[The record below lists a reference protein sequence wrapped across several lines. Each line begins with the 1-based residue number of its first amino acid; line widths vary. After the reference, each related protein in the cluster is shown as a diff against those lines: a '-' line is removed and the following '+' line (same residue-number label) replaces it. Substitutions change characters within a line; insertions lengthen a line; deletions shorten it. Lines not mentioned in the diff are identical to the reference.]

1 MKKIIIFIISFLFLT
16 TLNVYADDTAFTV
29 PVGSSFNQN
38 QGAINTFETYTYDLH
53 QMYLQGG
60 DLYFY
65 SNIKNNTSSAKY
77 IAVEVLLFDKDD
89 RNIGIFNYCSDND
102 YETQFS
108 DYKINPN
115 QSVQFTYKIFPKY
128 LADQEKNTL
137 GDVASYSIAFDN
149 KYCKIGGYD
158 KYKGKTLDEIV
169 KDNNVAPSGSKLDIM
184 ISNINRYIPL
194 DGINL
199 GMGIGI
205 VIIIAV
211 LIVCIAIWVAY
222 GAFLNNLHERMYNKK
237 TALAYIPITNNY
249 LCVKMA
255 FGKIIGF
262 SYLGVA
268 FFGGMVSVFGI
279 NFITFLASLVLIVAF
294 ILDIVKLVTGKY
306 ELLYLDTSKNN
317 VIVDNTNN
325 NQNVNQNNNFVQNQT
340 NEYGYSQDNNIRE
353 SMMGVNVNNSIEE
366 DDNHNMNVSVG
377 TGVFNSN
384 TEPDNNNSNNNNS
397 NDDSGDSD
405 LSRFFR

>member
-1 MKKIIIFIISFLFLT
+1 MKKTIYFIISLLFLT

-29 PVGSSFNQN
+29 PVGGAFNSG
-38 QGAINTFETYTYDLH
+38 QGAINTFETYTYDMH

-77 IAVEVLLFDKDD
+77 IAVEVLLFDKND

-108 DYKINPN
+108 DAKINPN
-115 QSVQFTYKIFPKY
+115 QTVQFTYKLYPKY
-128 LADQEKNTL
+128 LADQEKNSL
-137 GDVASYSIAFDN
+137 GDIASYSIAFDN

-169 KDNNVAPSGSKLDIM
+169 KDNNVAPNGSKFDMI
-184 ISNINRYIPL
+184 ISNINKYIPL
-194 DGINL
+194 DGINI

-205 VIIIAV
+205 IIIIAIF
-211 LIVCIAIWVAY
+211 IVFLAIWVAY
-222 GAFLNNLHERMYNKK
+222 GAFLNNLHEKMYNKK
-237 TALAYIPITNNY
+237 TVLAYIPITNNY
-249 LCVKMA
+249 LCAKMA
-255 FGKIIGF
+255 FGKIIAF

-268 FFGGMVSVFGI
+268 FFGGMLTVLGI
-279 NFITFLASLVLIVAF
+279 SFITFLANLVLLVAF
-294 ILDIVKLVTGKY
+294 VLDIVKLITGKY
-306 ELLYLDTSKNN
+306 DLLYLDTSKNN

-325 NQNVNQNNNFVQNQT
+325 NQNNNFVQNQT

-353 SMMGVNVNNSIEE
+353 SMMGVNINKTIEE
-366 DDNHNMNVSVG
+366 EDNNRNVDVNVG
-377 TGVFNSN
+377 TGGFNSN
-384 TEPDNNNSNNNNS
+384 TEPDNSNNNNN